1 MKLRLKV
8 AETTGN
14 TYEVET
20 NLFVVVA
27 WERKF
32 KRKASSLAEGIGAE
46 DLAYLA
52 YEACKQVSVPVPVIF
67 DDYIKRIDSIEVVG
81 QDDAR
86 PTNTEP
92 TDGD

>member
-1 MKLRLKV
+1 MKLRLK
-8 AETTGN
+8 ATETNGN

-32 KRKASSLAEGIGAE
+32 KRKASTLAEGIGAE

-52 YEACKQVSVPVPVIF
+52 WESCKQANVPVPAIF
-67 DDYIKRIDSIEVVG
+67 DDYIKRLEGIEVAET
-81 QDDAR
+81 DDAR
-86 PTNTEP
+86 PTSAEP
-92 TDGD
+92 TAGD